1 MMRATTYGVV
11 RACRRRA
18 GVYIAV
24 LGASV
29 IVLTV
34 GLSALLAVRIQG
46 RGIRLSQDAVHARFG
61 ARSALE
67 FAHFLVSADPTWRST
82 YTHDTWV
89 GPITLDDRMNLEF
102 KLVDELDGDLTGD
115 SSQPV
120 RLFAKATVGDVVRIE
135 SAELAFPEDNARNR
149 LTNPGFESSRANW
162 SSWNCTLFDAALSH
176 SGANSVLL
184 KLRATLDATAY
195 QDITSTVEN
204 GESYYVEVWAW
215 ASGGTEKISISIKT
229 TATTSGVRTFI
240 TPSVLVGSQWTLVS
254 GVLTPTWSGTLTEAR
269 WRVFSFPDGGTKDF
283 WIDDAVLIIAHDKV
297 LHVVPGS
304 SRQEVLP

>member
-82 YTHDTWV
+82 FTHDTWV

-135 SAELAFPEDNARNR
+135 SAELALPEDNSRNL
-149 LTNPGFESSRANW
+149 LTNPGFKSGIATW
-162 SSWNCTLFDAALSH
+162 SSWNCTVDVASDPRRGAASM
-176 SGANSVLL
+176 VLED
-184 KLRATLDATAY
+184 RVTPVSNAH

-204 GESYYVEVWAW
+204 GESYYVEVWVRADW
-215 ASGGTEKISISIKT
+215 GNEMISISIKT

-240 TPSVLVGSQWTLVS
+240 TPSVLVGPQWTLVS
-254 GVLTPTWSGTLTEAR
+254 GVLTPTWNGTLTEAR
-269 WRVFSFPDGGTKDF
+269 WRVYSYPDGGSRDF
-283 WIDDAVLIIAHDKV
+283 YIDDAILILSDDTT
-297 LHVVPGS
+297 LHVVPGT

>member
-1 MMRATTYGVV
+1 MIQPSVY
-11 RACRRRA
+11 RRRA

-34 GLSALLAVRIQG
+34 GLSALLAVRVQS
-46 RGIRLSQDAVHARFG
+46 RGIRLSQDAVRARFG

-67 FAHFLVSADPTWRST
+67 YAHLQLSADPTWRST
-82 YTHDTWV
+82 YVHDTWV
-89 GPITLDDRMNLEF
+89 APMSLDDQMSLEF
-102 KLVDELDGDLTGD
+102 KLVDELDGDLSNDT
-115 SSQPV
+115 SQPV
-120 RLFAKATVGDVVRIE
+120 RLFAKATIGDVVRIE
-135 SAELAFPEDNARNR
+135 SAELALAENRFLNR
-149 LTNPGFESSRANW
+149 LTNPGFESSSANW
-162 SSWNCTLFDAALSH
+162 SSWNCTLLDAGSPH
-176 SGANSVLL
+176 GGANCVFL
-184 KLRATLDATAY
+184 KFRATLDATAY
-195 QDITSTVEN
+195 QDITSVVEN

-229 TATTSGVRTFI
+229 SATTSGDRSFV
-240 TPSVLVGSQWTLVS
+240 TPSVLVGNQWTLVA

-269 WRVFSFPDGGTKDF
+269 WRVFAYPDGGTNDF
-283 WIDDAVLIIAHDKV
+283 WIDDAMLILADDTT